1 MTINLLDIII
11 LIPLLLFAWQGYRK
25 GFIIEVATLAALLL
39 GIYFA
44 LYFSDYAATL
54 LTEYFTI
61 DEKYLA
67 ILSFI
72 VTFVV
77 VVVAVVLVGKIV
89 QKFINLLLLGFLNKA
104 AGAVFGLLKGALLVS
119 ILLALIHYFDANEN
133 LIKKEQKEQSVLYHP
148 VASVVPWLYS
158 WLDLENFDIKIPK
171 KEDLIKNI

>member
-1 MTINLLDIII
+1 MSINLLDIII

-61 DEKYLA
+61 DGKYLA
-67 ILSFI
+67 VLSFI
-72 VTFVV
+72 ATFVV
-77 VVVAVVLVGKIV
+77 VVIAVILIGKAV

-104 AGAVFGLLKGALLVS
+104 AGAVFGLLKGALLIS
-119 ILLALIHYFDANEN
+119 ILLAIITYFDANES
-133 LIKKEQKEQSVLYHP
+133 LIKKEQKKQSVLYQP
-148 VASVVPWLYS
+148 VASLAPWLYS
-158 WLDLENFDIKIPK
+158 WLDLENFDINIPD
-171 KEDLIKNI
+171 KEDLLKNI